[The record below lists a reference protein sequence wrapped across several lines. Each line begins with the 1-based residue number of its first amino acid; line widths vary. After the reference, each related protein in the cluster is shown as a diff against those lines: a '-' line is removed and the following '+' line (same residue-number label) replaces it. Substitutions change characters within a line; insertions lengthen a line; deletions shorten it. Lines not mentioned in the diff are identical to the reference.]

1 MLKTNEKMLP
11 GKTAYQ
17 HQVIL
22 TLRVTILSYTKF
34 VSIENLN
41 QTNLDKAT
49 LQKRLKFEKVSRS

>member
-11 GKTAYQ
+11 GKTTYQ